1 MQTELIK
8 SVADVTRLLEKTQKG
23 LPCSTIDNAAIVFRE
38 DPLFAGNLRWNLFRN
53 RIELLGEMPW
63 NRTGTYVT
71 DNDEI
76 HIRHYFE
83 TRYHMSSDKKINDAM
98 LIVANEN
105 AYHPVREYLKG
116 LSWDG
121 TERIRFVLHH
131 FLGSEVNDFVE
142 ESTRLFLLGA
152 ISRIFKPG
160 CKFEYMLCLVGG
172 QGAGK
177 SSFIRF
183 LACFDE
189 WFCDDI
195 KRLDEDKVYEH
206 FDGHWILEIAEML
219 ALNNAKCNEATKA
232 FLSRQRDNY
241 RLPYGKRAEDNPR
254 QCVFA
259 GTSNLVNFLPN
270 DRSGNRRFLPIMCDA
285 AKAEVHILENE
296 AESRKYIEQVWAE
309 AMVIYNA
316 GNVKLKLSNEMEKFL
331 ADYQE
336 PFMQEDTFEVVIRN
350 YLDNYTGDKVCI
362 MQLMEEAL
370 NIPWQKKGFEKAAV
384 AEIMNRMPGWKHF
397 SNPRH
402 FGIKYGRQKGYE
414 RVTTVSDNQTPEKDF
429 VQISIEDIPFGK
441 A

>member
-1 MQTELIK
+1 M
-8 SVADVTRLLEKTQKG
+8 
-23 LPCSTIDNAAIVFRE
+23 
-38 DPLFAGNLRWNLFRN
+38 
-53 RIELLGEMPW
+53 
-63 NRTGTYVT
+63 T

-83 TRYHMSSDKKINDAM
+83 TKYHMSSDKKINDAM
-98 LIVANEN
+98 MIVANEN
-105 AYHPVREYLKG
+105 AYHPVREYLN
-116 LSWDG
+116 SREWDG
-121 TERIRFVLHH
+121 VERIRFVLFH
-131 FLGSEVNDFVE
+131 FLGAEVSDFNY
-142 ESTRLFLLGA
+142 ESMKLFLLGA
-152 ISRIFKPG
+152 IARIFRPG
-160 CKFEYMLCLVGG
+160 CKFEHMLCLVGG

-183 LACFDE
+183 LSCFDE

-241 RLPYGKRAEDNPR
+241 RLPYGRRAEDNPR

-285 AKAEVHILENE
+285 AKAEVHILEDE
-296 AESRKYIEQVWAE
+296 ETSRHYIEQLWAE
-309 AMVIYNA
+309 AMVIYNSR
-316 GNVKLKLSNEMEKFL
+316 NVKLKLPKEIEMNL

-336 PFMQEDTFEVVIRN
+336 TFMQEDTFEVVIRN
-350 YLDNYTGDKVCI
+350 YLEDYQGDKVCI

-384 AEIMNRMPGWKHF
+384 VEIMNRMPGWRRF
-397 SNPRH
+397 ANPRH
-402 FGIKYGRQKGYE
+402 FGGKYGRQKGYE
-414 RVTTVSDNQTPEKDF
+414 RVTTTSDNCSPEKDF
-429 VQISIEDIPFGK
+429 VQMDLFENPFEK